1 MAGGVERKRSLDA
14 QRASEG
20 NDQMNKYA
28 IMTAALL
35 VAGMIS
41 PAFAD
46 CDVHNADEDKQAKC
60 AEKCDDE
67 YLARKMNYGAN
78 QSEVRANK
86 KACDAACGC
95 PQNSKG
101 L

>member
-1 MAGGVERKRSLDA
+1 MK
-14 QRASEG
+14 
-20 NDQMNKYA
+20 KFA
-28 IMTAALL
+28 IVTAALL

-46 CDVHNADEDKQAKC
+46 CDVRKADEDKQAKC

-67 YLARKMNYGAN
+67 FISRKMNYGAN
-78 QSEVRANK
+78 QAEVAANK

-95 PQNSKG
+95 PQNSKD